1 MAPTQSAAV
10 HFRSASPVRFAYSA
24 AGSYRKSRLAF
35 THFGN
40 KGRMTTR
47 HSARAGTGREPSAES
62 ALFAQKINHSSWL
75 PCRVQVRSG
84 GLWGREGRGSVGE
97 DLMARSTCCGT
108 RCSVAGLDLD
118 TPSQIKLI
126 YLAQVIQQQAQTQR
140 AKIRRT
146 KHKHQDRNELQV

>member
-10 HFRSASPVRFAYSA
+10 HFRNASPFLFAYSA

-75 PCRVQVRSG
+75 PYRVQVRSG
-84 GLWGREGRGSVGE
+84 GLWGSGGACE

-108 RCSVAGLDLD
+108 RCSVAWLDLD
-118 TPSQIKLI
+118 TPSQVKLI
-126 YLAQVIQQQAQTQR
+126 YLAQFIHLQAQTQC
-140 AKIRRT
+140 AKIHCM
-146 KHKHQDRNELQV
+146 KHKHQDKNKLQV

>member
-24 AGSYRKSRLAF
+24 AGSCRKSRLAF

-47 HSARAGTGREPSAES
+47 HGARAGTGREPSAES

-75 PCRVQVRSG
+75 PCRAQVRSG
-84 GLWGREGRGSVGE
+84 GLWGREEGSVGE

-108 RCSVAGLDLD
+108 RCSVAGLDHD
-118 TPSQIKLI
+118 TPSQVKLI
-126 YLAQVIQQQAQTQR
+126 YLAQFIQQQAQTQC
-140 AKIRRT
+140 AS
-146 KHKHQDRNELQV
+146 E

>member
-40 KGRMTTR
+40 KGCMTTR
-47 HSARAGTGREPSAES
+47 HNARARTGREPSAES

-84 GLWGREGRGSVGE
+84 GLWGRGGSVGE
-97 DLMARSTCCGT
+97 HLMALSTCCGT
-108 RCSVAGLDLD
+108 RCSVAGLDLN
-118 TPSQIKLI
+118 TSQVKLI
-126 YLAQVIQQQAQTQR
+126 YLAQFIHQQTQTQCASESKLQSYK
-140 AKIRRT
+140 AKDT
-146 KHKHQDRNELQV
+146 LYGA